1 MKILAIGA
9 HFDDVEIGCGGA
21 MLKYRKK
28 GHDTHLVVVT
38 DSEYTNHD
46 GRLVRSAP
54 VALYEG
60 TRSAKALGVQSF
72 ITMGHKSKEVVCN
85 RMLIES
91 LNSIMDSI
99 RPDIIFT
106 HWHGDLHEDHYEIA
120 RASLVAAR
128 HYPTVL
134 MYRSNWYHT
143 NLDFSGRVHLDITS
157 VIDQKSD
164 LMRLHETEYARRG
177 EAWVDF
183 MRSRAREAGL
193 RVGVPYAEEY
203 EVFKLK
209 VII

>member
-1 MKILAIGA
+1 MNVLAIGA

-21 MLKYRKK
+21 MLKYKNR

-46 GRLVRSAP
+46 GRLIRSGAN
-54 VALYEG
+54 ALYEG
-60 TRSAKALGVQSF
+60 TRSAKMMGVTSF
-72 ITMGHKSKEVVCN
+72 ITMGLPSKQVKADYV
-85 RMLIES
+85 LIEG
-91 LNSIMDSI
+91 LNSVMDKLK
-99 RPDIIFT
+99 PDVIFT
-106 HWHGDLHEDHYEIA
+106 HWHGDIHEDHYEIA

-143 NLDFSGRVHLDITS
+143 NLDFSGRLHLDITS
-157 VIDQKSD
+157 VIEDKAE
-164 LMRLHETEYARRG
+164 LMRLHETEYNRRG

-183 MRSRAREAGL
+183 MKARAKEAGL

-203 EVFKLK
+203 EVHKYK
-209 VII
+209 VTI